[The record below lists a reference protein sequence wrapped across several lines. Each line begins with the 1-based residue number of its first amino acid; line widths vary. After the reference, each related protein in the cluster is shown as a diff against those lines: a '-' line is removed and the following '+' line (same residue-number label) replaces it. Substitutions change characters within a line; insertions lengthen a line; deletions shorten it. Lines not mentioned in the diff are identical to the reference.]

1 MASLV
6 LLNDDGTV
14 FRKLSLV
21 SLPDD
26 YQVPEGKLVSW
37 QMFFETSSRDRL
49 DALRGPKTPMH
60 CYFYLG
66 SAWAEMKR
74 DGWKESEVE
83 RNQWRWRYGVGNYTL
98 TVQGKSAKDVV
109 ALRDMVLQG
118 INVGARWEVRNNLN
132 PRLKVSIW
140 RKLTSLFST

>member
-37 QMFFETSSRDRL
+37 QMFFERSSMDVS
-49 DALRGPKTPMH
+49 DALRGPKVPLLS
-60 CYFYLG
+60 YFYLG

-74 DGWKESEVE
+74 NVWE
-83 RNQWRWRYGVGNYTL
+83 RASGHDLMRYGVGNYTL
-98 TVQGKSAKDVV
+98 TIQGKSAKDVV
-109 ALRDMVLQG
+109 ALRDMVLQYIRAG
-118 INVGARWEVRNNLN
+118 NKWEVRNDFS
-132 PRLKVSIW
+132 PKVSIW
-140 RKLTSLFST
+140 RKLISSFSR